1 MRRRILG
8 WLPGVCAALLV
19 SSAWP
24 AAAQGDRL
32 ALVFEDIFGPNGLT
46 VNSEAVLPDG
56 STHSAHFNSAFQSN
70 FTQFNIALASQLTAL
85 PLPSP
90 ASGFTYRFD
99 ETTGTFVRSTQSFG
113 PILTD
118 RAETIGK
125 GRFSFGFNV
134 QQFTFDRLENIDLDR
149 VPAVFTHDEF
159 QLGGGRADVVT
170 TDNFVRASVGQMTSV
185 LTYGVTDRFDLSVAV
200 PMVRTTLE
208 VRSHASIQRVGT
220 GQAHTVHFFRDPD
233 ATEGI
238 GSTRDFQAGGSASGL
253 GDMILRAK
261 STLMREGQ
269 RGLALGLDVR
279 VPTGDERDLLG
290 AGAVGVKPF
299 AAFSFAYGRVSPHV
313 NVAYQWNGDSLL
325 GGDVKTARKGDL
337 PDQFLY
343 AVGADLGISDVFSL
357 TADILGRRTIDSP
370 RVRLQ
375 SFTAHTSTVSETFD
389 DIAFFRDSF
398 TVTSGSIGCK
408 ANVVGRLLVN
418 FNVRFALDHNGLTD
432 RVTPLVGFEY
442 GF

>member
-1 MRRRILG
+1 ML
-8 WLPGVCAALLV
+8 AALLV
-19 SSAWP
+19 SSAVP

-32 ALVFEDIFGPNGLT
+32 ALVFEDIFGPRGL
-46 VNSEAVLPDG
+46 VVDSEAVLPDG

-70 FTQFNIALASQLTAL
+70 FTQFNIALAGQLTAL

-99 ETTGTFVRSTQSFG
+99 ETTGTFMRSTQSFG

-125 GRFSFGFNV
+125 GRFSFGFNF

-149 VPAVFTHDEF
+149 VPAVFTHDDF

-170 TDNFVRASVGQMTSV
+170 TDNFVRASVGQLTSV
-185 LTYGVTDRFDLSVAV
+185 LTYGVTDRFDVSVAV

-208 VRSHASIQRVGT
+208 VRSHATIQRVGT
-220 GQAHTVHFFRDPD
+220 GQAITVHFFRDPD
-233 ATEGI
+233 ATGGI
-238 GSTRDFQAGGSASGL
+238 GNTRDFQAGGTASGL
-253 GDMILRAK
+253 GDVILRAK
-261 STLMREGQ
+261 STLMREGH
-269 RGLALGLDVR
+269 RGFAVGLDAR

-290 AGAVGVKPF
+290 SGAVGLKPF
-299 AAFSFAYGRVSPHV
+299 AALSLSFGRVSPHV
-313 NVAYQWNGDSLL
+313 NLAYQWNGDSVL

-343 AVGADLGISDVFSL
+343 AVGADMGINDKFSV
-357 TADILGRRTIDSP
+357 TADVLGRRTIDSP
-370 RVRLQ
+370 RVRRQ
-375 SFTAHTSTVSETFD
+375 PFTAHTTAAAETFD

-398 TVTSGSIGCK
+398 TVTSGSVGCK
-408 ANVVGRLLVN
+408 ANLAGGLLVN
-418 FNVRFALDHNGLTD
+418 FNLRFALDHHGLTD
-432 RVTPLVGFEY
+432 RVTPLIGIEY